1 MLHMHGHGGTVQL
14 DGVKYDWEL
23 LSEPQL
29 SSSEGWRGMRVALRQ
44 RDMPREAVLEFP
56 TPKRLLKG
64 LPKGRSHINDAIAL
78 RGVRAALSAGWDPAS
93 RGKPIVFMVDA
104 NGD

>member
-1 MLHMHGHGGTVQL
+1 MHHPRALGGTVEI
-14 DGVKYDWEL
+14 DGFNYDWEF

-29 SSSEGWRGMRVALRQ
+29 SDGDGWKGMTVSLRQ
-44 RDMPREAVLEFP
+44 HDMPREAVLEFP
-56 TPKRLLKG
+56 TPKRLLRG
-64 LPKGRSHINDAIAL
+64 LPKGRSHINDTIAA

-93 RGKPIVFMVDA
+93 RGKTMVFMVDA

>member
-1 MLHMHGHGGTVQL
+1 MLHPRGLGGTVEI
-14 DGVKYDWEL
+14 DGFKYEWEF

-29 SSSEGWRGMRVALRQ
+29 SSADGWKGMAVLLRQ
-44 RDMPREAVLEFP
+44 HDMPREAVLEFP

-64 LPKGRSHINDAIAL
+64 LPKGRSHINDAIAS
-78 RGVRAALSAGWDPAS
+78 RGVRAALLAGWNPAS
-93 RGKPIVFMVDA
+93 RGKAMVFMVDA

>member
-1 MLHMHGHGGTVQL
+1 MLNPRGLGGTVAI
-14 DGVKYDWEL
+14 DGLNYDWEF

-29 SSSEGWRGMRVALRQ
+29 SSGDGWKGMTVLLRQ
-44 RDMPREAVLEFP
+44 HDMPREAILEFP

-64 LPKGRSHINDAIAL
+64 LPKGRSHINDTIAA
-78 RGVRAALSAGWDPAS
+78 RGVRAALSAGWDPGS
-93 RGKPIVFMVDA
+93 RGKAMVFMVDA

>member
-1 MLHMHGHGGTVQL
+1 MLHTHGRGGTVEI
-14 DGVKYDWEL
+14 DGFKYDREL

-29 SSSEGWRGMRVALRQ
+29 SSSDGWKDMTVSLRQ
-44 RDMPREAVLEFP
+44 RDMPREAVLAFP

-64 LPKGRSHINDAIAL
+64 LPKGRSHINDAIVS
-78 RGVRAALSAGWDPAS
+78 RGVWTALSAGWDPAV
-93 RGKPIVFMVDA
+93 RGKPMVFMGDA

>member
-1 MLHMHGHGGTVQL
+1 MSHMQGRDGTVEI

-23 LSEPQL
+23 LSEPQQ
-29 SSSEGWRGMRVALRQ
+29 SSFDGWKGMTVSLRQ

-64 LPKGRSHINDAIAL
+64 LPKGRLHINDAIAS
-78 RGVRAALSAGWDPAS
+78 RGVRAALSAGWDPTS
-93 RGKPIVFMVDA
+93 RGKPTVFMVDA

>member
-1 MLHMHGHGGTVQL
+1 MLHMHGRSGTVQI
-14 DGVKYDWEL
+14 DGAKYDWEL

-64 LPKGRSHINDAIAL
+64 LPKGRSRINDAIAS
-78 RGVRAALSAGWDPAS
+78 RGVRVALSAGWDPAS
-93 RGKPIVFMVDA
+93 RSKLAVFMVDA

>member
-1 MLHMHGHGGTVQL
+1 MLHKNGRDGTVQI

-29 SSSEGWRGMRVALRQ
+29 SSSEGWKGMTVALRQ

-56 TPKRLLKG
+56 APKRLLKG
-64 LPKGRSHINDAIAL
+64 LPKGRLQINDAIVS
-78 RGVRAALSAGWDPAS
+78 RGVRAALSTGWDPAS
-93 RGKPIVFMVDA
+93 RGKPTVFMVDA

>member
-1 MLHMHGHGGTVQL
+1 MLHMHGRGGTVQI
-14 DGVKYDWEL
+14 DGVQYDWEL

-29 SSSEGWRGMRVALRQ
+29 SSSDGWRGMTVALRQ

-78 RGVRAALSAGWDPAS
+78 RGERAALSAGWEPAS
-93 RGKPIVFMVDA
+93 RGKPTVFMVDA

>member
-1 MLHMHGHGGTVQL
+1 MLHTRGLGGTVEI
-14 DGVKYDWEL
+14 DGFKYDWEL
-23 LSEPQL
+23 QSEPQQ
-29 SSSEGWRGMRVALRQ
+29 SSDDGWKGMTVSLRQ
-44 RDMPREAVLEFP
+44 KDMPREAVLEFP

-64 LPKGRSHINDAIAL
+64 LPKGRSHINDAIAS

-93 RGKPIVFMVDA
+93 RGKTMVFMVDA

>member
-1 MLHMHGHGGTVQL
+1 MLHMHGRGGTVQI
-14 DGVKYDWEL
+14 DGVKYEWEL
-23 LSEPQL
+23 LSEPQM

-64 LPKGRSHINDAIAL
+64 LPKGRSHINDVIAS

-93 RGKPIVFMVDA
+93 RGKPTVFMVDA
-104 NGD
+104 DGH

>member
-1 MLHMHGHGGTVQL
+1 MLHTRGLGGTVEI
-14 DGVKYDWEL
+14 DGFKYDWEF

-29 SSSEGWRGMRVALRQ
+29 SSADGWKGMTVLLRQ
-44 RDMPREAVLEFP
+44 HDMPREAVLEFP

-64 LPKGRSHINDAIAL
+64 LPKGRSHINDAIAS
-78 RGVRAALSAGWDPAS
+78 RGVRAALLAGWNPAS
-93 RGKPIVFMVDA
+93 RGKAMVFMVDP